1 VVISSTQFFSID
13 SLPYCWYFTD
23 EYNRFNEKQI
33 EFVSESARRGL
44 DEIENFVDPMYVMIG
59 FVVKTSKATKKN
71 GERRTENREKNNV
84 SKEYDNRRLNTTA
97 GIGSTGYSIS
107 PNISFDYAL
116 QPRLLNDSKVVQEK
130 TVTPQSSNINNC
142 IYSSR
147 INYPKTTKAK
157 MENNFVSQS
166 VCSTERFAKLKFE
179 AVSARHES
187 ATYVNSTIRDA
198 ANTNINHSAN
208 NTMGPQGYIV
218 EKDRVKFLNNTLDV
232 NRLAATEGDFS
243 LDTLEHLPSHNMNHK
258 MVASMNDSQEFSVK
272 LLETSVD
279 NSVINHSKLVNPY
292 NHLEISTGNEV
303 SPFRGGSLNHSK
315 IDSVVTSVSTKHADK
330 QEKVQSVRNKHLELD
345 KKYISNTFRD
355 KNAYPHSASTT
366 PKSSL
371 LTKILKE
378 KPLSKEINYAS
389 KIKAKQEQVK
399 RLNVTA
405 AASSSISG
413 ISGSKHIS
421 PKYSTHTTKAKVY
434 NKFETDSN
442 NRKYAFHNSLMKS
455 IDVSDLSHHMG
466 LIEER
471 DELSKENYQHDVS
484 ERVQTA
490 QYQNKNTR
498 SYQSPAVFKTIISSA
513 TPRTPVDYFK
523 TTISQN
529 AKILNARKSHDTSY
543 LFNAMRDTGRRNTEA
558 SIPLQTCK
566 NKHAE
571 SKITYGKACITEFSP
586 EPSRPMTPKLYY
598 K

>member
-1 VVISSTQFFSID
+1 
-13 SLPYCWYFTD
+13 
-23 EYNRFNEKQI
+23 
-33 EFVSESARRGL
+33 
-44 DEIENFVDPMYVMIG
+44 
-59 FVVKTSKATKKN
+59 
-71 GERRTENREKNNV
+71 
-84 SKEYDNRRLNTTA
+84 
-97 GIGSTGYSIS
+97 
-107 PNISFDYAL
+107 
-116 QPRLLNDSKVVQEK
+116 
-130 TVTPQSSNINNC
+130 
-142 IYSSR
+142 
-147 INYPKTTKAK
+147 

-292 NHLEISTGNEV
+292 NYLEISTGNEV

-315 IDSVVTSVSTKHADK
+315 IDSVVTSVSTKHSDK

-355 KNAYPHSASTT
+355 KNAYPNSASTT

-571 SKITYGKACITEFSP
+571 SKIAYGKACITEFSP